1 MATKKKE
8 LLEQEAPVTET
19 VMSEGETLP
28 ADTAQPESLP
38 ADTGNSL
45 DLNELLGQMD
55 QPLEDT
61 SAEDMAEDP
70 LPELTEEEMFGD
82 TPAETDDQS
91 AAPTDMPEDFD
102 VQPPDVY
109 EDNADAV
116 QEPLHLPSPSVPAER
131 RKKLLLL
138 KKLSQRKSLPK
149 QQSRRIQPTLFLIR
163 RNLLWSLMFLSWKKL
178 PLLPLLLLLP
188 SASPAPSA
196 ARPPSLPSAA
206 GMMSRLPKTVMM

>member
-8 LLEQEAPVTET
+8 LLEQDAPVTET

-38 ADTGNSL
+38 ADTGDGL

-55 QPLEDT
+55 QPPEDT

-82 TPAETDDQS
+82 TPAETDEQS
-91 AAPTDMPEDFD
+91 AAPTDMPEDSD
-102 VQPPDVY
+102 GQPPDVY

-116 QEPLHLPSPSVPAER
+116 QEPLHLPSPSVLAER
-131 RKKLLLL
+131 RKKLLL
-138 KKLSQRKSLPK
+138 KKLPQRKSPPRMP
-149 QQSRRIQPTLFLIR
+149 SR
-163 RNLLWSLMFLSWKKL
+163 
-178 PLLPLLLLLP
+178 
-188 SASPAPSA
+188 
-196 ARPPSLPSAA
+196 
-206 GMMSRLPKTVMM
+206 

>member
-45 DLNELLGQMD
+45 DLNELLGLMD
-55 QPLEDT
+55 QPQQDT
-61 SAEDMAEDP
+61 SGEDMNEDP

-102 VQPPDVY
+102 VQPGWY
-109 EDNADAV
+109 FRTR
-116 QEPLHLPSPSVPAER
+116 LISCLVPR
-131 RKKLLLL
+131 RPCLKRSLLAFRT
-138 KKLSQRKSLPK
+138 SEFRQMR
-149 QQSRRIQPTLFLIR
+149 
-163 RNLLWSLMFLSWKKL
+163 
-178 PLLPLLLLLP
+178 
-188 SASPAPSA
+188 
-196 ARPPSLPSAA
+196 
-206 GMMSRLPKTVMM
+206 